1 MASQMEVPIQGE
13 DTFIER
19 GKDVGRAIIN
29 RVHSF
34 SLTESSPERRAL
46 CFFFLLGSAV
56 IAGYESSSSALSTL
70 LSEISV
76 Y

>member
-1 MASQMEVPIQGE
+1 MASQMQVPIQGE
-13 DTFIER
+13 DTFIEG
-19 GKDVGRAIIN
+19 GKDVGRAIVN
-29 RVHSF
+29 RVCSF
-34 SLTESSPERRAL
+34 SLTGSSPERRAL
-46 CFFFLLGSAV
+46 FFLLLGSAI